1 MSGGYLC
8 SDEDEQSPDRER
20 GSLLFYIKVSRKAC
34 RMRAF
39 LSKDW
44 KEGSR
49 KHAGKSDTGPG
60 AGSAKVLRQKCVDYS
75 PGSAQGRCAESRVR
89 RGSSRDAAG
98 MEGTARP
105 RVMCRG

>member
-20 GSLLFYIKVSRKAC
+20 GSLLFYIKVSRKPC
-34 RMRAF
+34 RIRAF

-44 KEGSR
+44 KEGRR

-60 AGSAKVLRQKCVDYS
+60 AVSAKVLRRSVLTLPRDQHGGGVL
-75 PGSAQGRCAESRVR
+75 RAE
-89 RGSSRDAAG
+89 
-98 MEGTARP
+98 
-105 RVMCRG
+105 